1 MHEVPGFFAFTSA
14 NSAFAALEP
23 EVSICASCKPV
34 LLCSDGCGAAA
45 VTVSCPKHAPHA
57 QRCEPCSTHRQQGR
71 AQSRSRCGRGAS
83 PVAEQMWQRGEPSRG
98 ADVAEGLAQSRRRC
112 GRGLSPVSPGADVA
126 EA

>member
-45 VTVSCPKHAPHA
+45 VTVKQPKTCTSCAA
-57 QRCEPCSTHRQQGR
+57 VR
-71 AQSRSRCGRGAS
+71 AMQHTPTARASR
-83 PVAEQMWQRGEPSRG
+83 VSRG
-98 ADVAEGLAQSRRRC
+98 ADVAEGRAQSVAEQTWQRGEPSQSRSRR
-112 GRGLSPVSPGADVA
+112 GRGASPVSRGADVA
-126 EA
+126 EG